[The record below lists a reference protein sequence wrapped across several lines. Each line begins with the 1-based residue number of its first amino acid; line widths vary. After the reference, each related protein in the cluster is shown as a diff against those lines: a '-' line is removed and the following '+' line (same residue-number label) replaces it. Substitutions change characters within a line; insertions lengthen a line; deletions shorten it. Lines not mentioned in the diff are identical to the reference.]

1 MNRKT
6 SLLTALQVAGGLS
19 ILAYPLILI
28 ADIMSF
34 DKPGSETPG
43 HVIVSLLV
51 ALYPLVWIWL
61 FIFSRRTLSRGNT
74 VLAFSLSSIPAL
86 IFAAAI
92 GYMAFDLYSIAKS
105 EASEVDQVRMKMEA
119 VNPLVWTIWCMD
131 DNNYPPTPHV
141 QVEQAL
147 KKIEAN
153 LTLVNVE
160 VPSYGAPLDIAVNQ
174 IHFSIDGSPGV
185 REESPTYAKDLQHQ
199 KDMVRVARV
208 LIGHGAH
215 LGTEEKHSI
224 ETEWKVKM
232 VMNDS
237 PLNISS
243 ENPLVLRILTPKK
256 SDTPFSVHNDDI
268 QFLNKSTKLYGTP
281 LCAALLKLE
290 MGEGNNLVQLINAGA
305 HLSKEEEEDPSIAAA
320 LKRAIADHP
329 DIPSLPNSSSQ

>member
-6 SLLTALQVAGGLS
+6 SMLSALQVVGGLS

-28 ADIMSF
+28 ANIMSF

-43 HVIVSLLV
+43 HIILSLFI
-51 ALYPLVWIWL
+51 ALYPLVWIGI
-61 FIFSRRTLSRGNT
+61 FVFSRRTLSRGHT

-86 IFAAAI
+86 IFAGAI
-92 GYMAFDLYSIAKS
+92 GDIAFDSYSNAKY
-105 EASEVDQVRMKMEA
+105 EAGKVDQVRKEMEG

-131 DNNYPPTPHV
+131 EDRYPPAPHM

-147 KKIEAN
+147 HKIEAN

-160 VPSYGAPLDIAVNQ
+160 VPSYGAPLDIAVDQ
-174 IHFSIDGSPGV
+174 IHFNVDGSPGV
-185 REESPTYAKDLQHQ
+185 RENSPTYARDLQHQ

-208 LIGHGAH
+208 LVGHGAH
-215 LGTEEKHSI
+215 LSTEKKNSFES
-224 ETEWKVKM
+224 EWKVKM

-243 ENPLVLRILTPKK
+243 ENPLMWRILTSKE
-256 SDTPFSVHNDDI
+256 SDTLFSVHNDDI

-290 MGEGNNLVQLINAGA
+290 MGGGNDLVQLIKAGA
-305 HLSKEEEEDPSIAAA
+305 HLSKEEELDPSIAAA
-320 LKRAIADHP
+320 LKRATADHP
-329 DIPSLPNSSSQ
+329 DIPSLPDPSSQ

>member
-1 MNRKT
+1 
-6 SLLTALQVAGGLS
+6 
-19 ILAYPLILI
+19 
-28 ADIMSF
+28 
-34 DKPGSETPG
+34 
-43 HVIVSLLV
+43 
-51 ALYPLVWIWL
+51 
-61 FIFSRRTLSRGNT
+61 
-74 VLAFSLSSIPAL
+74 
-86 IFAAAI
+86 
-92 GYMAFDLYSIAKS
+92 
-105 EASEVDQVRMKMEA
+105 
-119 VNPLVWTIWCMD
+119 
-131 DNNYPPTPHV
+131 V

-185 REESPTYAKDLQHQ
+185 QEESPTYAKDLQHQ

-268 QFLNKSTKLYGTP
+268 QFLNKSTNLYGTP

-320 LKRAIADHP
+320 LKHAIADHP